1 MSEELFSPDNVLV
14 VSFADDARPY
24 EAITVLN
31 ELDAQGQIRLTEAAV
46 VTRADDGRLI
56 AKDQVGDD
64 VPVNSMSGGLLGL
77 LIGVLGGPVG
87 VLLGG
92 ATGLLVGSLFD
103 LDVADDT
110 DSVLGEISKS
120 ISVGHTALLAQL
132 IEQSPEVVDAAMA
145 RLSGS
150 VVRRATYDVEAEIA
164 AAEKAQRE
172 AKKEARKELRR
183 ARHEKNKAEAHEK
196 VEELKAKLHHRKTPA
211 GAGS

>member
-1 MSEELFSPDNVLV
+1 MSDETFSPDNVLV
-14 VSFADDARPY
+14 VSFADDARAY

-64 VPVNSMSGGLLGL
+64 VPINTMSGGLVGL
-77 LIGVLGGPVG
+77 LIGVLGGPLG

-103 LDVADDT
+103 LDDADDT
-110 DSVLGEISKS
+110 DSVLSEISKS
-120 ISVGHTALLAQL
+120 IRVGHTALLAQL

-150 VVRRATYDVEAEIA
+150 VIRRATDDVEAEIA
-164 AAEKAQRE
+164 AARKAQND
-172 AKKEARKELRR
+172 AKKEARKELRK

-196 VEELKAKLHHRKTPA
+196 VEELKAKLHRGKAPA